1 MGIGPVLVNI
11 AAKFEG
17 SGLQQAQKQIE
28 GVGKAVDT
36 MSDKVLKAAG
46 AFVSFQSAVSAG
58 RFLLGSV
65 EQARDLER
73 NLFGLETVFGRVTPQ
88 FAEFTKQAEEFG
100 LSQSEAAKASTF
112 LGSVLKQ
119 SGYGLQEQADL
130 TKQLVGLAAD
140 LAIVYGY
147 DVQEALLGIT
157 ALFRGEYDPIEKF
170 GVAMKQNEIN
180 AIAAARGMGD
190 LTGEAERFAHQ
201 QIRVELLLQRSADA
215 AGAFE
220 RQAGTL
226 AAEQLKLQAAFN
238 NMRQE
243 LGTGLLPVFAAL
255 VEQLRP
261 VIKDITPQL
270 IQAFSAVGEVA
281 ISIAANL
288 EGIIKFVQD
297 LIGAFQTL
305 IEFAVLVTKIFV
317 EFHEVLIPLAAGIVA
332 VSAALKIFTGA
343 AAVATAATT
352 AFSVALSANVV
363 GAVVTGIVALASAF
377 AIMYAQTRDA
387 NQELERT
394 AKAAGRT
401 VEEQKNYNEVLEIY
415 LRTQE
420 NVRKG
425 INNGSMATERL
436 RVQGEQL
443 NKELQRTENMRF
455 DNLRKEINQTRI
467 DLIRA
472 TYASNELAESLRF
485 ERARPTIPA
494 PEIEADPGT
503 PATDWVKEFFKSL
516 EEEVRKQNAR
526 IKLQGLGAS
535 EALIE
540 SIVGAPGDWEKV
552 YARILAGGRGFV
564 AELQKTFNQ
573 TVAGLEEVK
582 KAQEEAA
589 KAAEEAAKV
598 AREAYEAA
606 QKEFEAFA
614 QKAREAEKALLD
626 LVGAFDI
633 LATIEPQMG
642 RFERAVVDQLASI
655 EDALKSAFDNGAIT
669 REAYESL
676 LSYSRAELAVLQQ
689 IQRQR
694 DDLARRRDLAQALIN
709 DTRAAIIA
717 SGNIANLLSNASDA
731 AERVDM
737 TKVIQD
743 TVRAGKRLTEFRTTI
758 IRNFVEP
765 IAEVKS
771 KTRDL
776 LDAYKDV
783 VNVTRTFVDN
793 MKRLRAMGLDE
804 TLFAQLVEAGADAG
818 GATAQALVDG
828 GQDAVNELNG
838 LFGELDQLGGELGE
852 QTAQVMYG
860 EGENFV
866 NGIIDGLNSQL
877 ENLENTARSL
887 AEAFVNTFSSILTA
901 GIEAAIA
908 AAQRAMEMQMPIS
921 IPPTTFTPIDMAPGA
936 PSTATGG
943 TGGGPQKK
951 QQDLPQV
958 TPIVIGDGGWS
969 LSRDPLLENRLF
981 DRLKPTMTG
990 VESSQRAEDL
1000 RFGKL
1005 APVATNITVNV
1016 TQSNAK
1022 PNDIVKAVDNYVK
1035 KNGPVT
1041 GIIGG
1046 TGRIA
1051 L

>member
-1 MGIGPVLVNI
+1 MQG
-11 AAKFEG
+11 EG
-17 SGLQQAQKQIE
+17 LKQAQAEVAK
-28 GVGKAVDT
+28 VGDAVT
-36 MSDKVLKAAG
+36 KMSDKVLKAAG
-46 AFVSFQSAVSAG
+46 AFVSFQTAVGAG
-58 RFLLGSV
+58 RFLLGSI

-73 NLFGLETVFGRVTPQ
+73 NMFGLETVFGRVAPQ

-130 TKQLVGLAAD
+130 TKQLVELAAD
-140 LAIVYGY
+140 LAITYGY
-147 DVQEALLGIT
+147 DVQEALLGMT

-180 AIAAARGMGD
+180 AIAAARGYGD

-201 QIRVELLLQRSADA
+201 QIRVELLLQRSSDA
-215 AGAFE
+215 AGAFQ
-220 RQAGTL
+220 RQSGSL
-226 AAEQLKLQAAFN
+226 FAEQEKLQAAFN

-243 LGTGLLPVFAAL
+243 LASGLLPVFARL
-255 VEQLRP
+255 VGQLRP
-261 VIKDITPQL
+261 LIKDITPQL
-270 IQAFSAVGEVA
+270 ATAFSAIGEVA
-281 ISIAANL
+281 ISMAKNIDQIIEFVGGLIA
-288 EGIIKFVQD
+288 V
-297 LIGAFQTL
+297 FQTL
-305 IEFAVLVTKIFV
+305 V
-317 EFHEVLIPLAAGIVA
+317 EIGVA
-332 VSAALKIFTGA
+332 VTRFFLFFQGAIVPLIGSVVALSAALKIYTVTVTAAKTATELLGVALNATAIGRIVTIIA
-343 AAVATAATT
+343 AATAVFVAFYTSIREAREEVERQAKATGRTADEQARHNQIMKEYQVLQQFVQNGIELTEIEQRRFNAIT
-352 AFSVALSANVV
+352 KELGVSL
-363 GAVVTGIVALASAF
+363 AVV
-377 AIMYAQTRDA
+377 
-387 NQELERT
+387 
-394 AKAAGRT
+394 
-401 VEEQKNYNEVLEIY
+401 
-415 LRTQE
+415 
-420 NVRKG
+420 
-425 INNGSMATERL
+425 
-436 RVQGEQL
+436 
-443 NKELQRTENMRF
+443 ENMRF
-455 DNLRKEINQTRI
+455 EKLRKEINQTRI
-467 DLIRA
+467 DLLRA
-472 TYASNELAESLRF
+472 KYASNELAESLRF
-485 ERARPTIPA
+485 GKVPLRVEPV
-494 PEIEADPGT
+494 IEEDPGP
-503 PATDWVKEFFKSL
+503 PATDWVKEFFKNL

-526 IKLQGLGAS
+526 IKLQNLGAS
-535 EALIE
+535 EALVE

-626 LVGAFDI
+626 LVGAFDV

-709 DTRAAIIA
+709 DTQAAVRA
-717 SGNIANLLSNASDA
+717 SGNIANLLSNAADA

-743 TVRAGKRLTEFRTTI
+743 TVRAGARLKEFRTTI
-758 IRNFVEP
+758 ITNFVQP
-765 IAEVKS
+765 IGEVKS
-771 KTRDL
+771 KTREL
-776 LDAYKDV
+776 LNAYKDV
-783 VNVTRTFVDN
+783 VNITRTFVDN

-838 LFGELDQLGGELGE
+838 LFGELDQLGTELGE

-860 EGENFV
+860 EGEEFV

-887 AEAFVNTFSSILTA
+887 AEAFVNTFSAILSA
-901 GIEAAIA
+901 GIAAAIA
-908 AAQRAMEMQMPIS
+908 AAQRAMEMQAPIS
-921 IPPTTFTPIDMAPGA
+921 IPPTTFTPIDMAP
-936 PSTATGG
+936 STQ
-943 TGGGPQKK
+943 TGGGGGGAAGGAGAARSSAPAATPATPLPNTGSQRAE
-951 QQDLPQV
+951 DLRFEALRPN
-958 TPIVIGDGGWS
+958 
-969 LSRDPLLENRLF
+969 LSAVKES
-981 DRLKPTMTG
+981 
-990 VESSQRAEDL
+990 SSQRAEDL
-1000 RFGKL
+1000 RFTQQK
-1005 APVATNITVNV
+1005 PTTVINVNV
-1016 TQSNAK
+1016 KTDPTKSAAQTGTTVAK
-1022 PNDIVKAVDNYVK
+1022 AINKAV
-1035 KNGPVT
+1035 
-1041 GIIGG
+1041 G
-1046 TGRIA
+1046 TGGGLKTGFGA
-1051 L
+1051 V